1 MVMHSMTRLALF
13 VALVLGAGFAIGLL
27 NPPGGWYAAL
37 AKPWFNPPN
46 WVFAP
51 VWSVVYLLVA
61 IAGWRTWET
70 GRGGMAMALWWA
82 QMALNF
88 LWSPIFF
95 TAHLPEVALAVILVL
110 LLSIFAFI
118 SRQWSDDRISAA
130 LFVPYAG
137 WVAFAS
143 ILNFEIVR
151 LN

>member
-1 MVMHSMTRLALF
+1 MRNVRLALF
-13 VALVLGAGFAIGLL
+13 IVLVAGTGFATGLQ

-51 VWSVVYLLVA
+51 VWSIVYLLVA
-61 IAGWRTWET
+61 VAGWRTWERDRNST
-70 GRGGMAMALWWA
+70 AMTLWWA

-95 TAHLPEVALAVILVL
+95 TAHRPGVALVVILML
-110 LLSIFAFI
+110 LAAILAFI
-118 SRQWSDDRISAA
+118 ARQRSADRISAA
-130 LFVPYAG
+130 LFIPYAA
-137 WVAFAS
+137 WVGFAS
-143 ILNFEIVR
+143 VLNFEIAR